1 MYARLTLGERL
12 KDLRVE
18 KHLTLEELSAET
30 GFSSSALGKYEIT
43 PRNISHEVI
52 MKLAEYYGVSCD
64 YILGISE
71 NKKPLNVEVSELH
84 LNDEMLTMLK
94 EEKIN
99 NRLLCEIALH
109 PDFLKLMADIEIYVD
124 NVAAK
129 QIETLNAT
137 VDVVRQEVVNKYH
150 PDESDINLKTM
161 EAAHINETE
170 YFFHRIVDDLQPIIS
185 EIRNAHKND
194 DDTDPVNTKAHEILR
209 EIEDAAAFPGSD
221 QERQAFLFLKQLGIN
236 YNSLYSD
243 EFAMLVNIL
252 KKSKYL
258 KSPLSKRG
266 KSSTKKKRG

>member
-109 PDFLKLMADIEIYVD
+109 PDFLKKSGLKNKDLEIFWWEAFSIAESRTLDIQEIVISC
-124 NVAAK
+124 AAK
-129 QIETLNAT
+129 YFD
-137 VDVVRQEVVNKYH
+137 DVVDKSNAYLFAV
-150 PDESDINLKTM
+150 L
-161 EAAHINETE
+161 
-170 YFFHRIVDDLQPIIS
+170 IIS
-185 EIRNAHKND
+185 SFISSSI
-194 DDTDPVNTKAHEILR
+194 TCIP
-209 EIEDAAAFPGSD
+209 
-221 QERQAFLFLKQLGIN
+221 
-236 YNSLYSD
+236 
-243 EFAMLVNIL
+243 
-252 KKSKYL
+252 
-258 KSPLSKRG
+258 
-266 KSSTKKKRG
+266 KSSTGALSSVII